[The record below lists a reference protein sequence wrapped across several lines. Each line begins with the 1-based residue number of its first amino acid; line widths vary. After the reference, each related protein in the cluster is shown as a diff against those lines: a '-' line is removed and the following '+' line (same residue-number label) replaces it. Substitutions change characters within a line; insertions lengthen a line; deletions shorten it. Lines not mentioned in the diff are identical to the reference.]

1 MSTRDKDARAAMDTI
16 LWHSL
21 SGEVDA
27 LSPVEVAHDAWL
39 YADAMEAE
47 RAKRDKAEAPAVRD
61 ELPGEEHIGAGASPS
76 RGARRDAELAAAR
89 REGRDAGLREA
100 FSAALDIVRKQQWNV
115 VEPGVFNALQ
125 EVRDRLWALLHATPA
140 DPAPDVAALQAET
153 AKLRA
158 VAEAAASMGRTEIV
172 YEGMTGHNA
181 AEARKSGVIALAAA
195 LDGAI
200 PGWRTK

>member
-1 MSTRDKDARAAMDTI
+1 MTFRERCALAAMTTI
-16 LWHSL
+16 LEGGV
-21 SGEVDA
+21 SGPAE
-27 LSPVEVAHDAWL
+27 PVAIGLAARSWMF
-39 YADAMEAE
+39 ADAMEAE
-47 RAKRDKAEAPAVRD
+47 RAKRDQVEAPAVRD

-140 DPAPDVAALQAET
+140 DPAPDVAALQAEN

-158 VAEAAASMGRTEIV
+158 VAEAAAQHARW
-172 YEGMTGHNA
+172 TGWPLLSAPADAFHPVVAELLA
-181 AEARKSGVIALAAA
+181 AIDIAL
-195 LDGAI
+195 